1 MIDNSHK
8 MKKKQ
13 RKRETEKVKVR
24 VRTSDVIAERKNR
37 IVVRNHPLMVPC
49 RRCGRDGKLTYANRQ
64 KGTYLIYHA
73 KDDRCQN
80 LSSDEYEYC
89 LNGLEQRLGKP
100 IPRSIPIE
108 KIREMKYEK
117 LRLNQ

>member
-1 MIDNSHK
+1 MIQNMSCP
-8 MKKKQ
+8 
-13 RKRETEKVKVR
+13 KVR
-24 VRTSDVIAERKNR
+24 QMKYRGHQFQTFI
-37 IVVRNHPLMVPC
+37 IVPC

-80 LSSDEYEYC
+80 ISSDEYEYS
-89 LNGLEQRLGKP
+89 LNWLEQRLGKP
-100 IPRSIPIE
+100 ISRSIPIE